1 MPLPSC
7 RWWLLVSCLMASPS
21 YADLFYAPPAPDENA
36 PNFSGSAELGYTKL
50 TGNTNTQ
57 TLLAKGRLTWL
68 TGRYT
73 HTFRAETRSVQDN
86 DNTTSE
92 RYLVGARERY
102 ELADDN
108 YLFGFARWERDRF
121 SGYDSQFTT
130 IAGYGRQILVGP
142 THTLSAEVG
151 PGYRHDV
158 YADDSDD
165 DDDDAYEGGSS
176 DDLALAYA
184 ALDYTYNFS
193 DDISFDQELSA
204 EATHISVT
212 TRSLSSITSQLNSH
226 LALRVSYDARS
237 NTHPPPGAE
246 ARTDTTTSVSIL
258 YGW

>member
-7 RWWLLVSCLMASPS
+7 RWWLLTACLMASPS
-21 YADLFYAPPAPDENA
+21 YAELFYAPPAPDENT
-36 PNFSGSAELGYTKL
+36 PNFSGNAELGYTKL

-68 TGRYT
+68 TGRNT

-86 DNTTSE
+86 GNTTSE
-92 RYLVGARERY
+92 RYLIGARERY
-102 ELADDN
+102 ELPDSN

-130 IAGYGRQILVGP
+130 IGGYGRQLLTGP
-142 THTLSAEVG
+142 THTLSVEAG
-151 PGYRHDV
+151 PGYRHDTYV
-158 YADDSDD
+158 
-165 DDDDAYEGGSS
+165 EGGSGNI
-176 DDLALAYA
+176 ALAYS
-184 ALDYTYNFS
+184 ALDYAYNFS
-193 DDISFDQELSA
+193 DDISFDQELSV

-212 TRSLSSITSQLNSH
+212 TRSLSKITSQLNSH
-226 LALRVSYDARS
+226 LALRLSYDVRS

-258 YGW
+258 YSW

>member
-7 RWWLLVSCLMASPS
+7 RWWLLVTCLMASPS
-21 YADLFYAPPAPDENA
+21 HAELFYAPPAPDENA

-151 PGYRHDV
+151 PGYRHDA
-158 YADDSDD
+158 YA
-165 DDDDAYEGGSS
+165 EGGS
-176 DDLALAYA
+176 DDLALAYS

-193 DDISFDQELSA
+193 DDIAFDQELSA

-212 TRSLSSITSQLNSH
+212 TRSLSTITSQLNSH
-226 LALRVSYDARS
+226 LALRVSYDVKS
-237 NTHPPPGAE
+237 NTHPPPDAE

-258 YGW
+258 YSW